1 MAMKAILILI
11 LLIVTSVCWIFS
23 NNLVI
28 NGGDKSLT
36 FKIKSIFYW
45 IAVILSFSV
54 GFYCA

>member
-23 NNLVI
+23 TKLVVH
-28 NGGDKSLT
+28 GGDKSLT